1 MDSAI
6 RTEGLTKTYD
16 SAVLALDHLDL
27 EVERGEIFGFLGP
40 NGAGK
45 STTIRLL
52 LDLIR
57 PTSGRAEV
65 LGKDCQRDSVEV
77 RSLTG
82 YLPGDV
88 RLYDRLSGQ
97 QTVEF
102 FASLRSRPVDADRV
116 AGLAERLQLDLT
128 RRAGVLSKGNRQKLA
143 LLIALLDQP
152 PVLLLDEP
160 TSGLDP
166 LLQHT
171 VWQILREEANRG
183 VTVFFSSHVMSEVE
197 EICERIGILR
207 SGRLVEVAPV
217 SDLKGRSLR
226 RVTARFGGRPPE
238 PPAFRLPGVTE
249 LERRDGLLEFSV
261 EGDIGGLV
269 RALAEHGVTDLESR
283 APTLDEIMR
292 TFYEG
297 EAPA

>member
-16 SAVLALDHLDL
+16 SAVLALDDLDL

-88 RLYDRLSGQ
+88 RLYDRLSGR

-116 AGLAERLQLDLT
+116 ARLAERLQLDLT

-183 VTVFFSSHVMSEVE
+183 ATVFFSSHVMSEVE

-238 PPAFRLPGVTE
+238 PAAFRLPGVTE
-249 LERRDGLLEFSV
+249 VERRDGLLEFSV

>member
-16 SAVLALDHLDL
+16 SAVLAVDHLDL

-249 LERRDGLLEFSV
+249 VERRDGLLEFSV

>member
-128 RRAGVLSKGNRQKLA
+128 RRAGALSKGNRQKLA

-183 VTVFFSSHVMSEVE
+183 ATVFFSSHVMSEVE

-249 LERRDGLLEFSV
+249 VERRDGLLEFSV

>member
-249 LERRDGLLEFSV
+249 VERRDGLLEFSV

>member
-1 MDSAI
+1 MDAAV
-6 RTEGLTKTYD
+6 RTEGLSKSYGDT
-16 SAVLALDHLDL
+16 VLALDHLDL
-27 EVERGEIFGFLGP
+27 EVGRGEIFGFLGP

-57 PTSGRAEV
+57 PSAGRAEI

-77 RSLTG
+77 RALTG

-102 FASLRSRPVDADRV
+102 FGSLRRRPVKPDRV
-116 AGLAERLQLDLT
+116 VALAGRLDLDLT
-128 RRAGVLSKGNRQKLA
+128 RRAGVLSKGNRQKLG
-143 LLIALLDQP
+143 LLVALLDQP

-171 VWQILREEANRG
+171 VWEVLREEAERG
-183 VTVFFSSHVMSEVE
+183 ATVFFSSHVMSEVE
-197 EICERIGILR
+197 EICERVGILR
-207 SGRLVEVAPV
+207 DGRLVEVAPV
-217 SDLKGRSLR
+217 SDLKGRSVR
-226 RVTARFGGRPPE
+226 RVIARFGDTPPGAA
-238 PPAFRLPGVTE
+238 AFRLPGVRE
-249 LERRDGLLEFSV
+249 VERHDGVVEFSV
-261 EGDIGGLV
+261 DGDIGGLV
-269 RALAEHGVTDLESR
+269 QALAEHGVRDLESR
-283 APTLDEIMR
+283 APTLDEVMR
-292 TFYEG
+292 AFYEEEG
-297 EAPA
+297 PA

>member
-1 MDSAI
+1 MDAAI
-6 RTEGLTKTYD
+6 RTEGLSKTYAD
-16 SAVLALDHLDL
+16 AVLALDGLDL

-57 PTSGRAEV
+57 PTEGRAEI
-65 LGKDCQRDSVEV
+65 LGRDCQRDSVEV

-97 QTVEF
+97 RTVEF
-102 FASLRSRPVDADRV
+102 FASLRKRPVDGDRV
-116 AGLAERLQLDLT
+116 AALATRLQLDLT
-128 RRAGVLSKGNRQKLA
+128 RRAGALSKGNRQKLA
-143 LLIALLDQP
+143 LLLALLDQP

-171 VWQILREEANRG
+171 VWQILREEADQG
-183 VTVFFSSHVMSEVE
+183 ATVFFSSHVMSEVE
-197 EICERIGILR
+197 EICERVGILR
-207 SGRLVEVAPV
+207 GGRLVEVAPV
-217 SDLKGRSLR
+217 SDLQGRSIR
-226 RVTARFGGRPPE
+226 RVTARFSERPPE
-238 PPAFRLPGVTE
+238 AEAFRLLGVTE
-249 LERRDGLLEFSV
+249 VERRDSLVEFSV

-283 APTLDEIMR
+283 PPTLDEIMR
-292 TFYEG
+292 TFYEREG
-297 EAPA
+297 SA

>member
-1 MDSAI
+1 MDAAI
-6 RTEGLTKTYD
+6 RTEGLSKTYGD
-16 SAVLALDHLDL
+16 AVLALDGLDL

-57 PTSGRAEV
+57 PTEGRAEI
-65 LGKDCQRDSVEV
+65 LGRDCQRDSVEV

-97 QTVEF
+97 RTVEF
-102 FASLRSRPVDADRV
+102 FASLRKRPVDGDRV
-116 AGLAERLQLDLT
+116 TALAARLQLDLT

-143 LLIALLDQP
+143 LLLALLDQP

-171 VWQILREEANRG
+171 VWQILREEADQG
-183 VTVFFSSHVMSEVE
+183 ATVFFSSHVMSEVE
-197 EICERIGILR
+197 EICESASASCG
-207 SGRLVEVAPV
+207 A
-217 SDLKGRSLR
+217 
-226 RVTARFGGRPPE
+226 GGWWR
-238 PPAFRLPGVTE
+238 
-249 LERRDGLLEFSV
+249 
-261 EGDIGGLV
+261 
-269 RALAEHGVTDLESR
+269 
-283 APTLDEIMR
+283 
-292 TFYEG
+292 
-297 EAPA
+297 

>member
-183 VTVFFSSHVMSEVE
+183 ATVFFSSHVMSEVE

-249 LERRDGLLEFSV
+249 VERRDGLLEFSV

>member
-1 MDSAI
+1 MDAAI

-249 LERRDGLLEFSV
+249 VERRNGLLEFSV

>member
-1 MDSAI
+1 MGTAI
-6 RTEGLTKTYD
+6 RIEGLTKTYG
-16 SAVLALDHLDL
+16 SGVLALDHLDL
-27 EVERGEIFGFLGP
+27 EVESGEIFGFLGP

-45 STTIRLL
+45 TTTIRLL

-57 PTSGRAEV
+57 PNRGRAEI
-65 LGKDCQRDSVEV
+65 LGRDCQRESVEV

-88 RLYDRLSGQ
+88 RLYDRLTGR

-102 FASLRSRPVDADRV
+102 FASLRSGPVDEDRV
-116 AGLAERLQLDLT
+116 SGLAERLQLDLT
-128 RRAGVLSKGNRQKLA
+128 QRADALSKGNRQKLG
-143 LLIALLDQP
+143 LLVALLDQP

-171 VWQILREEANRG
+171 VWQILREEAAEG
-183 VTVFFSSHVMSEVE
+183 STVFFSSHVMSEVE
-197 EICERIGILR
+197 EICERVGILR
-207 SGRLVEVAPV
+207 RGRLVEVAPV
-217 SDLKGRSLR
+217 SALKGRSLR
-226 RVTARFGGRPPE
+226 RVTALFGESPPGPE
-238 PPAFRLPGVTE
+238 AFRLRGVTE
-249 LERRDGLLEFSV
+249 VERRDGVVAFSV
-261 EGDIGGLV
+261 EGDIGELV

-292 TFYEG
+292 AFYE
-297 EAPA
+297 EEPPA